1 MDIFQFT
8 RELIEIESVTWN
20 EGAAGRWL
28 RDYLADAGFEVTTQ
42 TVTGD
47 RINVYARLGDPV
59 VTFSSHMDTV
69 PPFIDFS
76 EDEKN
81 IYGRGACDAKG
92 VIAAQV
98 FAAKRLRDEGLTK
111 IGLLYLVGEED
122 GSDGA
127 KAANSIPNKNRF
139 LINGEPTE
147 SCQAIATKGALRVT
161 IEARGRTAHSAYPEL
176 GESAIEKLMDILND
190 IRRHDWPVDAELGP
204 TTYNIGTISGGR
216 KPNVVPDF
224 ASSEVMFRLSGAGIE
239 EMFRMVTELVGDRAE
254 VKRGFTLP
262 IIRTRTVEC
271 LDIPRSVVRFATDI
285 PCLTNWGEPLL
296 FGPGSIHDA
305 HTSHE
310 YIAKQDLLEAV
321 AVYARMARSLL
332 SDRSF

>member
-1 MDIFQFT
+1 MDIFRFT

-42 TVTGD
+42 SVTGD
-47 RINVYARLGDPV
+47 RINVYARVGDPI

-69 PPFIDFS
+69 PPFIGFS

-98 FAAKRLRDEGLTK
+98 FAAKKLKDEGVTN
-111 IGLLYLVGEED
+111 IGLLYVVGEED

-127 KAANSIPNKNRF
+127 KAANSIPNRNRF

-147 SCQAIATKGALRVT
+147 SRQAIATKGALRVSV
-161 IEARGRTAHSAYPEL
+161 EAKGRTAHSAYPEL
-176 GESAIEKLMDILND
+176 GESAIEKLIDVLGD
-190 IRRHDWPVDAELGP
+190 IRRHEWPVDPELGP

-216 KPNVVPDF
+216 KSNVVPDF
-224 ASSEVMFRLSGAGIE
+224 ASSEVMFRVVTGLDE
-239 EMFRMVTELVGDRAE
+239 VFRMVTEVAGGRAE
-254 VKRGFTLP
+254 VKRGFSLP
-262 IIRTRTVEC
+262 VIRTRTVEGME
-271 LDIPRSVVRFATDI
+271 IPKSVVRFATDI

-305 HTSHE
+305 HTAHE
-310 YIAKQDLLEAV
+310 YIAKQDLLDAV
-321 AVYARMARSLL
+321 ATYARMARALL
-332 SDRSF
+332 SE

>member
-8 RELIEIESVTWN
+8 RELMEIESISWS

-28 RDYLADAGFEVTTQ
+28 RDYLADADFEVTTQ
-42 TVTGD
+42 TVTDD
-47 RINVYARLGDPV
+47 RINVYARVGDPL

-69 PPFIDFS
+69 PPFIGFS

-98 FAAKRLRDEGLTK
+98 FAARRLRDEGLTD
-111 IGLLYLVGEED
+111 IGMLYVVGEED

-127 KAANSIPNKNRF
+127 KAANSIPNRNRF

-147 SCQAIATKGALRVT
+147 GRQAVATKGALRVA
-161 IEARGRTAHSAYPEL
+161 IEAKGRTAHSAYPEL
-176 GESAIEKLMDILND
+176 GESAIEKLIDALDD
-190 IRRHDWPVDAELGP
+190 IRRHDWPVDSELGP

-224 ASSEVMFRLSGAGIE
+224 ASSEVMFRFVTDLDE
-239 EMFRMVTELVGDRAE
+239 TFRMVAEVVGDRAE
-254 VKRGFTLP
+254 VKRGFTVP
-262 IIRTRTVEC
+262 IVRTRTVEGMN
-271 LDIPRSVVRFATDI
+271 IPRSVVRFATDI
-285 PCLTNWGEPLL
+285 PFLTNWGEPLL

-305 HTSHE
+305 HTAHE
-310 YIAKQDLLEAV
+310 YIAKQDLLDAV
-321 AVYARMARSLL
+321 ETYAQMARTLL
-332 SDRSF
+332 YE